1 MPKDN
6 LQKRTS
12 RKYDSK
18 TVLIRNEKIRLDV
31 SMLAYASGVVEA
43 HIVGHLNNDLTLSSL
58 HVRAVN
64 DVLAPFG
71 TSLDDILSES
81 GEVREL
87 GDIRKINDRYQ
98 EYRQLPAER
107 LQVGYLISYVPRHE
121 GDKANS
127 WLTISSISED
137 ERDSRLIRISA
148 IGGGL
153 TYFSIP
159 KDSLVRTGV
168 LRKKD

>member
-6 LQKRTS
+6 LQKKTS
-12 RKYDSK
+12 RKYDNK

-43 HIVGHLNNDLTLSSL
+43 HIVGHLNNDLTLSPL
-58 HVRAVN
+58 HIRAVD
-64 DVLAPFG
+64 DVLASFG
-71 TSLDDILSES
+71 TNLDDILSES
-81 GEVREL
+81 GEAREL

-107 LQVGYLISYVPRHE
+107 LQVGYLIAYVPRHE

-148 IGGGL
+148 VGGGL